1 MIHIIIMGVSGCGKS
16 TVGRLLAQ
24 RIGAEFL
31 DGDDFHPPSNIAKM
45 SAGRPLIDE
54 DRFPWL
60 KSLGEELSQRD
71 KTVMSCSALK
81 IEYRDIIRTCSP
93 YAIFVHLSGSRE
105 LLLSRLQNRSNHFMP
120 VALLDSQIETL
131 EELISEERGI
141 TIDIRL
147 QPDLIV
153 DSIINYLKFKQ

>member
-1 MIHIIIMGVSGCGKS
+1 
-16 TVGRLLAQ
+16 
-24 RIGAEFL
+24 
-31 DGDDFHPPSNIAKM
+31 M

-60 KSLGEELSQRD
+60 KSLGEELSHRD

-81 IEYRDIIRTCSP
+81 IEYRNIIRKGSP
-93 YAIFVHLSGSRE
+93 HAIFVHLSGSRE
-105 LLLSRLQNRSNHFMP
+105 LLLSRLQDRSNHFMP